1 MEEEQREVLLK
12 KVYHEGCPGCRVEH
26 LKDTQRGLP
35 VRQLFFVWIVVLC
48 NGNYTL
54 SYCYYYTA
62 ILSYHHLPSI
72 EPSSMVGAHYYVS
85 FICICRKLQ
94 LHSSC
99 TIIARRDI
107 IIQIRDFNI
116 AKTEKDIGYYAGY
129 AGASYM
135 FGRALTSILWGMVAD
150 RYGRKPVI
158 LVGTASVVI
167 FNTLFGLSLNYWMA
181 ISSRFL
187 LGSMSTLLGPIMAYA
202 TEIFRE
208 EYQALGLSTIN
219 TAWGVGLIIGPALGG
234 FLAQG
239 SKDFSVRGMG
249 NSITIFGIQMPHG
262 DAALECRKGVPCHI
276 ECADVALSRVHVQ
289 EVVCL
294 GHMHWGFVY
303 KSLCICKV
311 LELLCSPPTPNSFI
325 FASILLFLL
334 PPTFLEAPMVPQS

>member
-1 MEEEQREVLLK
+1 MKEEQREVLLK
-12 KVYHEGCPGCRVEH
+12 KVYHGGCPGCRVEH

-54 SYCYYYTA
+54 SYYYYYTA

-72 EPSSMVGAHYYVS
+72 EPSSMVGAHYHVS

-107 IIQIRDFNI
+107 IIQVDDQDVHIVEILEHVCKQCLNNVSILLDIMLNSYQIRDFNI

-234 FLAQG
+234 FLAQVLIFPPFLCKKYG
-239 SKDFSVRGMG
+239 SYKKLKYWKLAAAG
-249 NSITIFGIQMPHG
+249 NI
-262 DAALECRKGVPCHI
+262 
-276 ECADVALSRVHVQ
+276 
-289 EVVCL
+289 
-294 GHMHWGFVY
+294 
-303 KSLCICKV
+303 
-311 LELLCSPPTPNSFI
+311 N
-325 FASILLFLL
+325 
-334 PPTFLEAPMVPQS
+334 